1 MEQRID
7 KRRAEQNGENV
18 GFAMDFRIEVVDK
31 IGAQLEGTMRL
42 GSLGYFK
49 EAHVA
54 VYSAGAPAEVRNQGA
69 YHDFMAHA
77 RSHYLETC
85 SPAQSALIPLIVANN
100 SFDHQPANLR
110 HPMH

>member
-7 KRRAEQNGENV
+7 KRRVEQNGENV

-49 EAHVA
+49 EARVA
-54 VYSAGAPAEVRNQGA
+54 VHSAGAPAEVR
-69 YHDFMAHA
+69 
-77 RSHYLETC
+77 SSL
-85 SPAQSALIPLIVANN
+85 
-100 SFDHQPANLR
+100 
-110 HPMH
+110 